1 MAGGEGEPRMEATT
15 AFSSLT
21 SSSSLLSPR
30 SSSIPPSSLSLPT
43 RLLTSTALLSSS
55 LSSSHSS
62 APLGNYLEFC
72 DTPLTSDLP
81 GEDEPSRRAERLQ
94 ILRVVGSWTSY
105 ASLTSCL
112 KSAVEVLVTTKRTTS
127 GKVAGISGPMTC
139 KLIHLC
145 PWCSAK
151 SRNERAQS
159 LDRLTTGW
167 LKAGGSISFGV
178 FTLASNPDELV
189 SATTKAVQACYS
201 DMWRGAWFERFKR
214 RYGYVGR
221 IDAFEWTLRLDGSGH
236 PHLQPLFVF
245 DRKLTPIE
253 ADHVVRDLRRRW
265 LHVTD
270 LHGRH
275 ADLIAGY
282 RGEMIGL
289 VNGKCQALA
298 AYMVKG
304 SESWT
309 LGAEMCRGDAKQSR
323 SDTTFAPF
331 DLARYA
337 LATGDMAARFAWRE
351 FEKASRGVK
360 SLRYTRGLKAL
371 MEAAANA
378 GHIGPHVELLTVD
391 DDDQGDEPELPTN
404 EQEEAEEVMDEGHR
418 GECKIAART
427 WNWCRRFGH
436 IDGLLR
442 TVEQVPDDGDVM
454 DAVRGFLYDVGADD
468 DLIDGVYP
476 PGD

>member
-1 MAGGEGEPRMEATT
+1 VT
-15 AFSSLT
+15 
-21 SSSSLLSPR
+21 R
-30 SSSIPPSSLSLPT
+30 SF
-43 RLLTSTALLSSS
+43 SSS
-55 LSSSHSS
+55 LSSPTPSSSPTPPASPSPPLTSFSPSTPVNNLSS
-62 APLGNYLEFC
+62 ALGNYLEFC
-72 DTPLTSDLP
+72 DTPLTSDLLTEDTP
-81 GEDEPSRRAERLQ
+81 GRRAERLQ
-94 ILRVVGSWTSY
+94 ILRVVGSWSSY
-105 ASLTSCL
+105 SSLTSCL
-112 KSAVEVLVTTKRTTS
+112 KAAVEVLVTTKT
-127 GKVAGISGPMTC
+127 VANGRAAGFSGPMTC
-139 KLIHLC
+139 KLIHCC

-151 SRNERAQS
+151 SRNERATH

-167 LKAGGSISFGV
+167 LNAGGSISFGV
-178 FTLASNPDELV
+178 FTLASEPGELV

-201 DMWRGAWFERFKR
+201 AMWRGAWFERFKH

-221 IDAFEWTLRLDGSGH
+221 IDAFEWTIRLDGSGH
-236 PHLQPLFVF
+236 PHLQPLFMF
-245 DRKLTPIE
+245 DRALTAVE
-253 ADHVVRDLRRRW
+253 ADHLVRDLRRRW

-270 LHGRH
+270 ANGRH

-289 VNGKCQALA
+289 VNGKCQAIA

-360 SLRYTRGLKAL
+360 SLRYTRGLRAL
-371 MEAAANA
+371 MEVAAHT
-378 GHIGPHVELLTVD
+378 GRIGPHAELLTAD
-391 DDDQGDEPELPTN
+391 DEDQGDEPELPTN
-404 EQEEAEEVMDEGHR
+404 EQEEADDVIEDGHK
-418 GECKIAART
+418 GACKIAART
-427 WNWCRRFGH
+427 WNWCRRHGY

-442 TVEQVPDDGDVM
+442 TVEQVPDDGDVVA
-454 DAVRGFLYDVGADD
+454 AVRQYLYDLGADD
-468 DLIDGVYP
+468 DLIEGVYP
-476 PGD
+476 PP